1 MVTIWGES
9 AGANSV
15 GTQVIAYGG
24 RDDHLFRAAISESG
38 APSTYDRYQTP
49 ADWQPYYDAIVE
61 AAGCSSAADS
71 LRCLRGV
78 PVNTLYGIFN
88 NASIVPVHTLSGLA
102 GPQFV
107 QVIDG
112 DFIQE
117 SATVQL
123 QQGKFVKVPYLIGGN
138 ADEGTSFAVSGINTT
153 EEFKKVISNWGLDN
167 ATTDI
172 LAALY
177 PDIPEIGIPATM
189 TGAPP
194 AGYGAMYKR
203 VAAFQGDANI
213 HAARRLASQIW
224 RTYNVSVYSYLFDV
238 INNGAGPNVG
248 ANHGSEIAYVF
259 NNVDGVG
266 YDASKN
272 PMLGKPKSYTQLSDM
287 MSRMWVRFVTTL
299 NPNLPKGH
307 GESYWP
313 VYELENPEIIVFDAN
328 VTDLCYVMPDL
339 YRAQGIKYISD
350 NLASLFG
357 H

>member
-1 MVTIWGES
+1 M
-9 AGANSV
+9 
-15 GTQVIAYGG
+15 
-24 RDDHLFRAAISESG
+24 
-38 APSTYDRYQTP
+38 
-49 ADWQPYYDAIVE
+49 E
-61 AAGCSSAADS
+61 ATGCSSVADT
-71 LRCLRGV
+71 LDCLREV
-78 PVNTLYGIFN
+78 PVNALYDIFN
-88 NASIVPVHTLSGLA
+88 NASIVPVHTLSGLE

-153 EEFKKVISNWGLDN
+153 EEFRGVISSWGLDN

-172 LAALY
+172 LVALD

-189 TGAPP
+189 TGTPP

-203 VAAFQGDANI
+203 VATFQGDVNI

-224 RTYNVSVYSYLFDV
+224 RTYNVPAYSYLFDV
-238 INNGAGPNVG
+238 INNGAGPDVG

-266 YDASKN
+266 YDAGHS
-272 PMLGKPKSYTQLSDM
+272 PMLGKPKSYTQLSIM

-299 NPNLPKGH
+299 NPNLPKGGSH
-307 GESYWP
+307 WP
-313 VYELENPEIIVFDAN
+313 IY
-328 VTDLCYVMPDL
+328 
-339 YRAQGIKYISD
+339 
-350 NLASLFG
+350 
-357 H
+357 

>member
-15 GTQVIAYGG
+15 GTQLIAYGG
-24 RDDHLFRAAISESG
+24 RDDHLFRGAISESG

-49 ADWQPYYDAIVE
+49 ADWQPYYDAVVE

-71 LRCLRGV
+71 LGCLRGV
-78 PVNTLYGIFN
+78 PVNTLYDIFN
-88 NASIVPVHTLSGLA
+88 NASIVPVHTLSGLS

-123 QQGKFVKVPYLIGGN
+123 QQGKFAKVPYLIGGN
-138 ADEGTSFAVSGINTT
+138 ADEGTSFAVPGINTT
-153 EEFKKVISNWGLDN
+153 EQFKEVISNWGLDN
-167 ATTDI
+167 ATTDT

-203 VAAFQGDANI
+203 VAAFQGDVNI

-224 RTYNVSVYSYLFDV
+224 RQYNVPAYSYLFDV
-238 INNGAGPNVG
+238 INNGPDVG
-248 ANHGSEIAYVF
+248 ANHGSEIPYVF
-259 NNVDGVG
+259 NDVNGVG
-266 YDASKN
+266 YDDSHN
-272 PMLGKPKSYTQLSDM
+272 PLLGKPTSYTQLSVI
-287 MSRMWVRFVTTL
+287 MSRMWVSFVTTL
-299 NPNLPKGH
+299 DPNLPYEG
-307 GESYWP
+307 SRWP
-313 VYELENPEIIVFDAN
+313 MYELDNPEIIVFDVN
-328 VTDLCYVMPDL
+328 VTSLSYVMPDL
-339 YRAQGIKYISD
+339 YRAQGIKYIGD